1 MPAAIR
7 STRASTRSNALPGH
21 AGIDV
26 DTKVKKEESEDK
38 PNITTPV
45 RKRRKASALAQEE
58 DVKPT
63 IASGYLDRPERIKVV
78 PQTPFKSENVP
89 STPAKLE
96 SDTPQPKSS
105 AKTTKYKLMPGQTPF
120 PDWEAPTPEQCA
132 DVVKRLE
139 SWHGKHEAP
148 KVIPAPSLESSGCGE
163 VPSILDALI
172 RTLLSAATN
181 RRNSSAAFRN
191 IVEKYGILKEGVGQG
206 SVNWNAVRE
215 RSEND
220 LFEAIKCGGLA
231 KNKSK
236 NIKAILDMVYEDNIA
251 RATVL
256 EKAEE
261 DSDGARPELPGADKA
276 THEEKVGEIE
286 RSKQHVLSLDHL
298 HAFSKDEAMEALL
311 RFPGVGVKTSSCTLL
326 FCLSRASFAVDTHVH
341 RLCSWLGWIPPKATR
356 DQAFFHLD
364 TKIPDQHKYALHV
377 LMWQHGVACPSCRL
391 IPVKER
397 REFDG
402 MECPLKDLIEAN
414 GGWGKKTS
422 GSTPAKAKKG
432 KATPQSKKGKRVRA
446 ESEEEEAMAS
456 DSESSEDLPPP
467 SKRSKPGRQSKRGKK
482 SRQDTEEEDD
492 SASASESD
500 LSYLD

>member
-7 STRASTRSNALPGH
+7 STRASTRSTTLPGH
-21 AGIDV
+21 AGIDSKPTFKEAAK
-26 DTKVKKEESEDK
+26 DVK
-38 PNITTPV
+38 PQAIGTPAQ
-45 RKRRKASALAQEE
+45 KRRKVDAPAQEE

-63 IASGYLDRPERIKVV
+63 IASGYLDRPER
-78 PQTPFKSENVP
+78 PAATPRTPVKTEGGP
-89 STPAKLE
+89 RTPAKTE
-96 SDTPQPKSS
+96 NDTPKPKSS
-105 AKTTKYKLMPGQTPF
+105 TKTTKYKLMPGQTPF

-191 IVEKYGILKEGVGQG
+191 IVENYGILKEGVGQG

-215 RSEND
+215 RSENE
-220 LFEAIKCGGLA
+220 LFETIKCGGLA

-236 NIKAILDMVYEDNIA
+236 NIKAILDMVYEDNMD
-251 RATVL
+251 RASAL
-256 EKAEE
+256 EKTE
-261 DSDGARPELPGADKA
+261 DPSDDSKPSIPGADTA
-276 THEEKVGEIE
+276 TQEEKLGEIE

-341 RLCSWLGWIPPKATR
+341 RLCTWLGWIPPKATR

-364 TKIPDQHKYALHV
+364 TKIPDEHKYALHV

-391 IPVKER
+391 IPVNER

-402 MECPLKDLIEAN
+402 MECPLGDVIKAN
-414 GGWGKKTS
+414 GGWGKKA
-422 GSTPAKAKKG
+422 GGGTPAKRQKS
-432 KATPQSKKGKRVRA
+432 KATPRGKKAKKTKA
-446 ESEEEEAMAS
+446 DSEEEATAS
-456 DSESSEDLPPP
+456 DSESYSDGPPP
-467 SKRSKPGRQSKRGKK
+467 QGKRSTPARGAKKGKRPRAD
-482 SRQDTEEEDD
+482 SDEEDVTASD
-492 SASASESD
+492 SELSE
-500 LSYLD
+500 LD

>member
-1 MPAAIR
+1 MPPAIR
-7 STRASTRSNALPGH
+7 STRSSARSTTLPGH
-21 AGIDV
+21 AGVDV
-26 DTKVKKEESEDK
+26 K
-38 PNITTPV
+38 PNIVKEEVKDVKSEAITTPA
-45 RKRRKASALAQEE
+45 RKKRKANAAAQDE

-63 IASGYLDRPERIKVV
+63 IASGYLDRPERPVIATPAKKENI
-78 PQTPFKSENVP
+78 PQTPAKSEG
-89 STPAKLE
+89 
-96 SDTPQPKSS
+96 DTPKPKSS
-105 AKTTKYKLMPGQTPF
+105 TKTSKYKLMPGQTPF

-132 DVVKRLE
+132 DVVERLE

-191 IVEKYGILKEGVGQG
+191 IVENYGILKEGVGQG

-215 RSEND
+215 RSENE
-220 LFEAIKCGGLA
+220 LFETIKCGGLA

-236 NIKAILDMVYEDNIA
+236 NIKAILDMVYEENIE
-251 RATVL
+251 RANAL
-256 EKAEE
+256 EKTT
-261 DSDGARPELPGADKA
+261 DPSDDTKPSITGADKA
-276 THEEKVGEIE
+276 TQEEKTGEIE

-341 RLCSWLGWIPPKATR
+341 RLCAWLGWIPPKATR

-364 TKIPDQHKYALHV
+364 TKIPDEHKYALHV
-377 LMWQHGVACPSCRL
+377 LMWQHGVACPSCRM

-402 MECPLKDLIEAN
+402 KECPLKDLIEAN
-414 GGWGKKTS
+414 GGWGKKA
-422 GSTPAKAKKG
+422 GGTPAKGKKS
-432 KATPQSKKGKRVRA
+432 KATPKSKKGKRA
-446 ESEEEEAMAS
+446 KADSEEEEATASDSDLSDELPMKGRKSKPTPKRKGGKRARSESEEDDVTAS
-456 DSESSEDLPPP
+456 DSEL
-467 SKRSKPGRQSKRGKK
+467 
-482 SRQDTEEEDD
+482 
-492 SASASESD
+492 SD
-500 LSYLD
+500 LD

>member
-1 MPAAIR
+1 MPAATR
-7 STRASTRSNALPGH
+7 STRTSTRPNALPGH
-21 AGIDV
+21 AGIDENSSM
-26 DTKVKKEESEDK
+26 KKEETECK
-38 PNITTPV
+38 PSATTSARS
-45 RKRRKASALAQEE
+45 RKTTTDPAPEE
-58 DVKPT
+58 DVKPM
-63 IASGYLDRPERIKVV
+63 IASGYLDRPERIQVV
-78 PQTPFKSENVP
+78 HQTPVKSESAP
-89 STPAKLE
+89 KTPAKVE
-96 SDTPQPKSS
+96 SNTPQPKSS
-105 AKTTKYKLMPGQTPF
+105 AKSTKYKLMPGQTPF

-191 IVEKYGILKEGVGQG
+191 IVETYGILKEGVGQG

-251 RATVL
+251 RAAAL
-256 EKAEE
+256 EKAE
-261 DSDGARPELPGADKA
+261 DGSEEAKPNIPGADKA
-276 THEEKVGEIE
+276 TQEEKTGEIE

-364 TKIPDQHKYALHV
+364 TKIPDEHKYALHV

-414 GGWGKKTS
+414 GGWGKKT
-422 GSTPAKAKKG
+422 GGGTPAKGKKA
-432 KATPQSKKGKRVRA
+432 KATSQRKKGKRART
-446 ESEEEEAMAS
+446 ESEEEEATAS
-456 DSESSEDLPPP
+456 DSDSEPSEDLPPP
-467 SKRSKPGRQSKRGKK
+467 SKRTKSVRQSKRGKGARK
-482 SRQDTEEEDD
+482 HADEGQ
-492 SASASESD
+492 ASTSDSD
-500 LSYLD
+500 LSELD